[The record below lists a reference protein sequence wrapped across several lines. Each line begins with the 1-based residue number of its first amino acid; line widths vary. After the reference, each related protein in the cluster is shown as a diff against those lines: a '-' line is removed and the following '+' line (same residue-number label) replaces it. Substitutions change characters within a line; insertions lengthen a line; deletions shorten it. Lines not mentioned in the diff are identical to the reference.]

1 MRKSPGNR
9 SKLFRLGLAGATL
22 LAGAAPAVAG
32 DFSFTPLL
40 TLSEEYN
47 DNVFEAA
54 HDKKSD
60 FITRVQPGAAL
71 RYGSRFL
78 TGDASYNFDY
88 HYYARGTRGEE
99 KNHYATLHGSAE
111 ILENFL
117 FLDVSDTLSRVSLDV
132 TRDVTG
138 ESLFAN
144 QSDQNTAVVSPYLLW
159 RLGEKGTLKTGYR
172 FRDTSYWGST
182 AISKR
187 ENQGFADLSVEA
199 SPKLTLSAGYR
210 FATVATDIVDYDQHD
225 LNGGFRYEY
234 AEKSFLFGGIGNSWQ
249 NFSDSR
255 DVSNLF
261 WNAGISKDFGQL
273 TATVQTRVVFTEDPL
288 AISTKEKNYEA
299 SLEKTLENGAWGGA
313 VGYSK
318 FTDTGTRAPDRKKA
332 YVSGFL
338 RQELAPRLSSSLVLL
353 LDKVSRRDAA
363 DYAYHLSGTAGLN
376 YAFNDDFSASLSYSY
391 IDYRRDWESSADAK
405 ATNRLILALK
415 KLF

>member
-1 MRKSPGNR
+1 MRKNPVKNWN
-9 SKLFRLGLAGATL
+9 LFRQGLVSATF

-32 DFSFTPLL
+32 DFTFTPLA

-47 DNVFEAA
+47 DNVFETA

-60 FITRVQPGAAL
+60 FVTRVQPGAAL

-78 TGDASYNFDY
+78 TGDLSYNFDY
-88 HYYARGTRGEE
+88 QYYARGTKDEE

-111 ILENFL
+111 IMENFF
-117 FLDVSDTLSRVSLDV
+117 FLEVSDTLSRVSLDV

-172 FRDTSYWGST
+172 FRDTSYWGSS

-187 ENQGFADLSVEA
+187 ENQGFADLSLQA
-199 SPKLTLSAGYR
+199 LPKLALSAGYS
-210 FATVATDIVDYDQHD
+210 FSAVATDIVDYDQHD
-225 LNGGFRYEY
+225 LNTGFRYEY
-234 AEKSFLFGGIGNSWQ
+234 ADKSFLFGGIGNNWQ
-249 NFSDSR
+249 SFSDSR

-261 WNAGISKDFGQL
+261 WNAGISRDFGVL
-273 TATVQTRVVFTEDPL
+273 VATAQTRVVFTEDPL
-288 AISTKEKNYEA
+288 AVSTKEKNYEG
-299 SLEKTLENGAWGGA
+299 SLEKTLEHGA
-313 VGYSK
+313 VGGAIGYSK
-318 FTDTGTRAPDRKKA
+318 YTDTGSLAPDRKKA
-332 YVSGFL
+332 YISGFW
-338 RQELAPRLSSSLVLL
+338 RTELAPRLSSSLVLL
-353 LDKVSRRDAA
+353 LDRVSRRTVT
-363 DYAYHLSGTAGLN
+363 DYAYHVSGTAGVN

-391 IDYRRDWESSADAK
+391 IDYRRDWESTADAR